1 MYLFLRHRHHTCS
14 RDVVVLLIRHVLAAT
29 LTGILLVVVTSLTL
43 TQHVLAADVNRQFTY
58 CRDVTHVNTARVSGG
73 RDKRHVLR

>member
-43 TQHVLAADVNRQFTY
+43 TQHVLAADVINDMCCDDMHRLKQAY
-58 CRDVTHVNTARVSGG
+58 IMSLSH
-73 RDKRHVLR
+73 